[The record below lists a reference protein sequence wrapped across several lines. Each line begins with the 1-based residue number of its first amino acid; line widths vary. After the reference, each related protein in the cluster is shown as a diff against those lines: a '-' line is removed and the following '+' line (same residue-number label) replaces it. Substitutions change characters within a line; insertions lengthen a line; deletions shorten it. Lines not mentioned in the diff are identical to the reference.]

1 MPNTPSI
8 IGLTLNYRDAV
19 RTYHCVQSLLDN
31 GIQAIVVWDNS
42 ADGGQSLSEVQT
54 YWNNDQ
60 RVLIIP
66 SLTNLGFAAGVNRGI
81 EQIAKRWPNAWVML
95 INNDAILRPGALNV
109 LAAAL
114 HKHPQTV
121 VAYPSIN
128 HAGRIIGTPFYQP
141 HFALLTFDHPLPGS
155 FPFPSGCAQLIA
167 PERTALPL
175 YDEKFFMYGEDTM
188 LGWCL
193 GSKHMVHVPKVL
205 VDHEGNASSGMGSV
219 FYETHMAA
227 AHWIL
232 ARKIP
237 HHFVGLTIMLIGRAF
252 SLTARA
258 LVRST
263 RYRSS
268 VPLKALVEGWKIA
281 FQRR

>member
-175 YDEKFFMYGEDTM
+175 HDEKFFMYGEDTM

-258 LVRST
+258 T
-263 RYRSS
+263 EAAYH
-268 VPLKALVEGWKIA
+268 
-281 FQRR
+281 